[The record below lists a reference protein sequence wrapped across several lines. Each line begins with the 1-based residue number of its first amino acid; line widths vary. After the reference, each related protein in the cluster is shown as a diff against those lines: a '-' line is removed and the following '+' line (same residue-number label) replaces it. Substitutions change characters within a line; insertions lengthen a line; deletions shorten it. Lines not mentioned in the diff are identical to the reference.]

1 MLLQLAEKLNS
12 QPLPLITEKTGIRLP
27 PEKYCLTAP
36 NYQIDPKA
44 TLESLKKKE
53 STTLVKREPDRNHI
67 ASPPNETTQMT
78 VDDTLTTMSVLKAS
92 LTKTNEE
99 EDYDMMEDTP

>member
-1 MLLQLAEKLNS
+1 LAEKLNS

-27 PEKYCLTAP
+27 PEKYCLIAP

-53 STTLVKREPDRNHI
+53 STLSVKRELDR
-67 ASPPNETTQMT
+67 ATLTSPPSETIQTT
-78 VDDTLTTMSVLKAS
+78 VDDTLVTMSGFKAS
-92 LTKTNEE
+92 LTKAHEE
-99 EDYDMMEDTP
+99 EDYDIMEDAS